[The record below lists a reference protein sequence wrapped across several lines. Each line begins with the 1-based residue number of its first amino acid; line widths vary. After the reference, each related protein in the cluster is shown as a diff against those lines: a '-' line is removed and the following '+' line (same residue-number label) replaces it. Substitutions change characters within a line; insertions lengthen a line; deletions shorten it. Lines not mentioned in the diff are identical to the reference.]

1 MFQFRQKNEEKYA
14 SQKYVK
20 DTLHRSVPPLQSIDE
35 EQQTDINLN
44 DSFESVPN
52 GSNISQQNVTTYK
65 RAYQNYNP
73 QSHASSDGTSSNKKT
88 DLSNENEQNDHEE
101 QIDTI
106 QLDDDRRRPQSASL
120 TKPKKPLKKPQSP
133 LGPPPSSHKQKH
145 RVETMQLNDDDME
158 QNFNNISDNEN
169 EQQQQQ
175 IEMIPS
181 SNKTKPPSTQ
191 DENNNNNP
199 NNKSRKI
206 RQLQHKLSR
215 QEEETKKKFDE
226 LQSKQSRLENAIKLL
241 VKQTSTYKKRQQP
254 TNGQVEGNS

>member
-1 MFQFRQKNEEKYA
+1 
-14 SQKYVK
+14 
-20 DTLHRSVPPLQSIDE
+20 
-35 EQQTDINLN
+35 
-44 DSFESVPN
+44 
-52 GSNISQQNVTTYK
+52 
-65 RAYQNYNP
+65 
-73 QSHASSDGTSSNKKT
+73 
-88 DLSNENEQNDHEE
+88 
-101 QIDTI
+101 
-106 QLDDDRRRPQSASL
+106 
-120 TKPKKPLKKPQSP
+120 LKKPPSP

-145 RVETMQLNDDDME
+145 RVETREFNDDEIE
-158 QNFNNISDNEN
+158 QNFNNINDNEN

-175 IEMIPS
+175 QIETIPS

-254 TNGQVEGNS
+254 TNDQVEGNS